1 LSNLEFSF
9 TGLNTLKVL
18 EGFKAK
24 PYPDSGGKM
33 TVGYGHLIV
42 KGDGVSTGDIIDQV
56 KATEL
61 LVRDVQKA
69 VDCVNGCVTS
79 TINQNQFDALVVFA
93 YNVGSHALQ
102 NSTLLRKLNFKD
114 FQEASN
120 QFLVWDKVRANGM
133 FIEVNGLKNRRL
145 AEQKLFNTP
154 VGVQD
159 GT

>member
-1 LSNLEFSF
+1 MNFSD
-9 TGLNTLKVL
+9 TGLSLLKTL
-18 EGFKAK
+18 EGFKGK

-42 KGDGVSTGDIIDQV
+42 KGDGVATGDIIDQV

-61 LVRDVQKA
+61 LVRDDENA
-69 VDCVNGCVTS
+69 VACVKDCVTS
-79 TINQNQFDALVVFA
+79 TINQNQFDALVIFA
-93 YNVGSHALQ
+93 YNVGNHALQ
-102 NSTLLRKLNFKD
+102 NSTLLSKLNSGD
-114 FQEASN
+114 VDAASK
-120 QFLVWDKVRANGM
+120 QLLVWNKVHFKGA
-133 FIEVNGLKNRRL
+133 FLEVAGLTNRRL